1 MNKYLINFILL
12 SISYGDTIEYFN
24 YDSNR
29 SIPNVDAFSLDYKNE
44 SLMCYPTKIIR
55 KKSRKDL
62 VSFVCIKKDIPIQ
75 YIPKE
80 KQVSPTEQQ
89 GRDETK
95 KLKLQIADKENIG
108 VLYNV
113 DIPLSDTSS
122 LWLSRT
128 IAKQQLNNRY
138 YIKYLTWFLPAK
150 FYISLRPQ
158 LSNSDDKRHLKL
170 RDGGSRAGFFYYY
183 RFDNDWDLT
192 TQYEA
197 TINWDDLSS
206 FINLSTQ
213 SNNSRRLSYISI
225 SHNDYTVLV
234 GKYWSAYY
242 DIAGLTDKFMTYG
255 ALASGAFNNKSDG
268 SNSGTGRADYLLQLN
283 VDKLNHDSTIQ
294 VQLRHKADSNID
306 THYKYNIAASYLYH
320 PRDDFQ
326 IGCAFNY
333 GHFEQ
338 ITPHMKSIGIDDN
351 ELSIIGGVS
360 YSKDHYLI
368 NATFSYSKNHLNDEN
383 GIYFDGYGAEVYAHY
398 DYSNQIRFAAG
409 YNYLKPK
416 STTTYYTPYK
426 ISTTI
431 LSLQYTFNKRTFDD
445 LVYVELS
452 IPNGRLSD
460 GQRKKTAIS
469 FGFHYL
475 IDF

>member
-75 YIPKE
+75 YIPQE

-95 KLKLQIADKENIG
+95 KLKLQIANKENIG
-108 VLYNV
+108 IIYNV
-113 DIPLSDTSS
+113 SIPIKDTSS

-128 IAKQQLNNRY
+128 IAKQQLNDNY
-138 YIKYLTWFLPAK
+138 YIEYLHWFLPAK

-158 LSNSDDKRHLKL
+158 ISNTQDNRSFKL
-170 RDGGSRAGFFYYY
+170 RDAGSRAGFFYYY
-183 RFDNDWDLT
+183 RFDNGWDLT

-213 SNNSRRLSYISI
+213 SNNSRRLSYISL
-225 SHNDYTVLV
+225 SYNHYTVLV

-242 DIAGLTDKFMTYG
+242 DIASLTDKFMTYG

-268 SNSGTGRADYLLQLN
+268 SNSGTGRADYMLQFN
-283 VDKLNHDSTIQ
+283 IDKLNHDSTIQ
-294 VQLRHKADSNID
+294 IQFKHKADDNID
-306 THYKYNIAASYLYH
+306 TNYRYNIGYSYQYFSGTKFKIGTSFVFGKFQSITTHMHNIGLYGDDVAITAGASYST
-320 PRDDFQ
+320 DK
-326 IGCAFNY
+326 
-333 GHFEQ
+333 HFF
-338 ITPHMKSIGIDDN
+338 SGI
-351 ELSIIGGVS
+351 VS
-360 YSKDHYLI
+360 YSQ
-368 NATFSYSKNHLNDEN
+368 NHMNDEK
-383 GIYFDGYGAEVYAHY
+383 GIYFDGYGAELYYQY
-398 DYSNQIRFAAG
+398 DYTNQTRFAIG

-416 STTTYYTPYK
+416 LNSHYNSPFK
-426 ISTTI
+426 VSTTI

-475 IDF
+475 IDL